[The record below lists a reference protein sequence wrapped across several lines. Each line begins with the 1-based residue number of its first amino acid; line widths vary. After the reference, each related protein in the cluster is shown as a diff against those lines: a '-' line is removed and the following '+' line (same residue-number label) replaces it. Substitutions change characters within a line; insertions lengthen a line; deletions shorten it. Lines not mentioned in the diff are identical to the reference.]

1 MRRKVA
7 WRWLQRRGLIQIGS
21 TAARAVGEPESR
33 SVRQRSCTSLS
44 QPKEPSP
51 CGARVSIGPKPVAAS
66 MGGKTDMSADGAEP
80 FDAQRDR
87 ATDRFDELFRPMP
100 NGA

>member
-1 MRRKVA
+1 
-7 WRWLQRRGLIQIGS
+7 
-21 TAARAVGEPESR
+21 
-33 SVRQRSCTSLS
+33 LS
-44 QPKEPSP
+44 QPKKPSP

-80 FDAQRDR
+80 FAAQRDR